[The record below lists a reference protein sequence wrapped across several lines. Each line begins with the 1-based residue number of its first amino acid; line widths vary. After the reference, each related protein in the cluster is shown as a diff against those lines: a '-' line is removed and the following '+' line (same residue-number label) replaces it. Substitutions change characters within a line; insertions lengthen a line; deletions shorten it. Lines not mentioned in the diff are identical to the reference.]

1 MVIELAVVGAVLGA
15 LAMSFLI
22 IPMPAWMPATLLWGV
37 TVGFIVYRLV
47 AQSRRRES
55 RRPSERPATWAN
67 QDVAH
72 QRWSAPPESQPAAE
86 PAGALEAEDYRDTVA
101 VDTVPVDADAR
112 RSDDEYDSLLQGN
125 ELDDGEVAEEDDGDD
140 LRATLFDVPNVG
152 ATGEAFGRMAVFT
165 EEEIANA
172 QSETVMLETVDP
184 YDDPAD
190 AQTLALETVDPDE
203 DEAMAPTLA
212 LDTVDT
218 DENDVIAPGQVRERA
233 PTLDEDTWRRLREDA
248 GGST

>member
-1 MVIELAVVGAVLGA
+1 
-15 LAMSFLI
+15 
-22 IPMPAWMPATLLWGV
+22 
-37 TVGFIVYRLV
+37 
-47 AQSRRRES
+47 
-55 RRPSERPATWAN
+55 
-67 QDVAH
+67 
-72 QRWSAPPESQPAAE
+72 
-86 PAGALEAEDYRDTVA
+86 
-101 VDTVPVDADAR
+101 
-112 RSDDEYDSLLQGN
+112 
-125 ELDDGEVAEEDDGDD
+125 LDDGEVAEEDDGDD

-190 AQTLALETVDPDE
+190 AQTLALETVDPYDDPADAQTLALETVDPDE